1 MGKLFN
7 PDSPVM
13 RFLGKMADLM
23 ILNVIVTIC
32 CLPILTVGAAITAM
46 NYVVLKMVRGEEGYI
61 VKDFFKSFKMNFRQA
76 TGIWCIMLVF
86 ILIFIGDY
94 WIVMFSGVSF
104 PEGLNVVL
112 MAVAILLFVVS
123 TYIFPVLARFD
134 NTVRN
139 TIKNGCIMSIMAVP
153 KAILMAV
160 LIILPVAV
168 LYFTPQLIPL
178 VILFG
183 FSAPAYLSAMMYSG
197 TLRKFEPQQEEET
210 VDEEFHVLMDEEEE
224 TVDGEDTENG
234 QAAAD
239 GETADAQETEEQ

>member
-13 RFLGKMADLM
+13 RFLARMADLM
-23 ILNVIVTIC
+23 ILNIIVTIC
-32 CLPILTVGAAITAM
+32 CLPILTTGAAITAM

-61 VKDFFKSFKMNFRQA
+61 VKDFFKSFKMNFKQA
-76 TGIWCIMLVF
+76 TIIWCIMLLF

-104 PEGLNVVL
+104 PEGLSVVL

-134 NTVRN
+134 NTVKN

-160 LIILPVAV
+160 LIVAPVAV

-210 VDEEFHVLMDEEEE
+210 VDEEFHVVLEEDAEE
-224 TVDGEDTENG
+224 TIADENP
-234 QAAAD
+234 
-239 GETADAQETEEQ
+239 ADAENAGGNPADAENAD